1 MQAFLEKEIRN
12 DNSLVGEGVR
22 VPSMKFALV
31 MQLAHIQRHL
41 LSEGVGMRQ
50 VIDYY
55 FLLKSD
61 ASNQRDDVFY
71 KLKSFGLNHMA
82 GALMW
87 LLHVVLGLEE
97 EYLIAPMDE
106 KRGRML
112 LRAIMEGGNFG
123 HHYFDGKDTGVLGKI
138 YANHKKRLQLLRFDF
153 KEAICNEV
161 YSFYCFFA
169 KMKK

>member
-1 MQAFLEKEIRN
+1 
-12 DNSLVGEGVR
+12 
-22 VPSMKFALV
+22 MKFALV